1 MIELRLLEQLAAFAA
16 CGTLSAASEKLH
28 ISQPT
33 LTRSMKQLEDELGL
47 TLFIRSKNHL
57 RLNETGMHAA
67 ECAGQVLL
75 SAADFENKVRSYDR
89 SLHTLSIGYCAPV
102 PQAVLTPVINMLYS
116 GMTIAADMTD
126 DADYEDKLKQGI
138 YQLAVLHYKPD
149 DDCFYAKKCGSESL
163 YMSLSSGN
171 PLSFYPQLHL
181 KDLDGL
187 SILLLQRIGF
197 WSKVHR
203 DKTPNSRYLL
213 QIEEESYSEIGANS
227 EYPMFSS
234 SYFIKRGQTIPG
246 RINVRLADPECCT
259 DYYLVCLKSE
269 KEKHKKLFQQIRED
283 TIS

>member
-1 MIELRLLEQLAAFAA
+1 MIELRLLEQLAAFAE

-47 TLFIRSKNHL
+47 ALFIRSKNHL
-57 RLNETGMHAA
+57 RLNETGVCAA
-67 ECAGQVLL
+67 EYAGQVLA
-75 SAADFENKVRSYDR
+75 SAADFENKIKAYDR

-102 PQAVLTPVINMLYS
+102 PQAVLTPLINTLYS

-126 DADYEDKLKQGI
+126 DADYEEKIKQGI
-138 YQLAVLHYKPD
+138 YQLAVLHYKPAD
-149 DDCFYAKKCGSESL
+149 DSFYAKKCGSESL
-163 YMSLSSGN
+163 YISLPSGN

-197 WSKVHR
+197 WSKIHR
-203 DKTPNSRYLL
+203 DKTPNSKYLL
-213 QIEEESYSEIGANS
+213 QIEESSYSEIGANS
-227 EYPMFSS
+227 GYPMFSS
-234 SYFIKRGQTIPG
+234 DYFIKRGQTISG
-246 RINVRLADPECCT
+246 RINVRLADPECST

-269 KEKHKKLFQQIRED
+269 KEKHKKLFQQICEN

>member
-1 MIELRLLEQLAAFAA
+1 MIELRLLEQLAAFAE

-33 LTRSMKQLEDELGL
+33 LTRSMRQLENELGL
-47 TLFIRSKNHL
+47 ALFIRSKNHL
-57 RLNETGMHAA
+57 RLNETGVRAA
-67 ECAGQVLL
+67 EYAGQVLS
-75 SAADFENKVRSYDR
+75 SAVDFENKIKAYDR

-102 PQAVLTPVINMLYS
+102 PQTVLTPVINTIYS

-126 DADYEDKLKQGI
+126 DADYEEKLKQGI
-138 YQLAVLHYKPD
+138 YQLAVLHYKPA

-163 YMSLSSGN
+163 YISLPSGS

-181 KDLDGL
+181 RNLDGL

-213 QIEEESYSEIGANS
+213 QIEEATYSEIGTNS

-234 SYFIKRGQTIPG
+234 DYFIKRGLTIPG
-246 RINVRLADPECCT
+246 RINVRLADPECST
-259 DYYLVCLKSE
+259 DYYLVCLKTE
-269 KEKHKKLFQQIRED
+269 KEKHAKLFQQIRGD